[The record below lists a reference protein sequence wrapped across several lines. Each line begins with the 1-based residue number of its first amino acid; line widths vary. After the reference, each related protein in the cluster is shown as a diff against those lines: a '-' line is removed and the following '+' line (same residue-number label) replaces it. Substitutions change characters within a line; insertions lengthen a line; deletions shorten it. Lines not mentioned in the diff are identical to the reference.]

1 MLHLVYVMR
10 PTAKARGDLPAFWR
24 WVREREDW
32 FYHRLDMARDPR
44 WLVRTVGADVHALEH
59 SISFADEAAWG
70 AYRQEVHRRAQ
81 DPAWERRRVEQD
93 LWWEILEA
101 RLLNDAPLPSASS

>member
-10 PTAKARGDLPAFWR
+10 PTIKARGDSRAFWR

-32 FYHRLDMARDPR
+32 FYAGLEMAHDPR
-44 WLVRTVGADVHALEH
+44 WLVRTIGTEAHSLEH
-59 SISFADEAAWG
+59 SVSFADEAAWG
-70 AYRQEVHRRAQ
+70 AYRQEVHRRSQ
-81 DPAWERRRVEQD
+81 DPEWERRRVEQD

-101 RLLNDAPLPSASS
+101 RLLNDAPLPPKS

>member
-10 PTAKARGDLPAFWR
+10 PTIKARGDLRAFWC

-32 FYHRLDMARDPR
+32 FYDGLEMAHDPR
-44 WLVRTVGADVHALEH
+44 WLVRTIGTEAHSLEH
-59 SISFADEAAWG
+59 SVSFADEAAWG
-70 AYRQEVHRRAQ
+70 AYRKEVHRRSQ
-81 DPAWERRRVEQD
+81 DPEWERRRVEQD

-101 RLLNDAPLPSASS
+101 RLLNDAPLPPKS